1 MLGFVDDVLNL
12 RWLIKLV
19 LPPFASLPLLLA
31 YWTEQGETTIIIPK
45 YFINIKNRFLRFLL
59 CNGDGQTNFGKL
71 INILF
76 PVDTDNDCMFVD
88 LNWLYYVYMLLLSV
102 FCTNSINIYSGINGL
117 EVGQVYN
124 K

>member
-1 MLGFVDDVLNL
+1 MVNKISFTT
-12 RWLIKLV
+12 ICII
-19 LPPFASLPLLLA
+19 
-31 YWTEQGETTIIIPK
+31 TIIISILDWTRRNNNYNTQVFYK
-45 YFINIKNRFLRFLL
+45 YYNRFLRFLL

>member
-1 MLGFVDDVLNL
+1 
-12 RWLIKLV
+12 
-19 LPPFASLPLLLA
+19 
-31 YWTEQGETTIIIPK
+31 
-45 YFINIKNRFLRFLL
+45 
-59 CNGDGQTNFGKL
+59 
-71 INILF
+71 
-76 PVDTDNDCMFVD
+76 MFVD